1 MSDKARVEDSKPNPV
16 AHNAAVD
23 KTDARFDAGAG
34 DKGHNLAQ
42 SLYARPEDFRQ
53 SIILAQNASP
63 DSMKQFDGKSGRPEL
78 VTKPEQAT
86 GQDLVTKLPADFS
99 SIPESRRK
107 EIAGMAGEMLRP
119 YTKQAESGNRD
130 ADGRVS
136 FNEIGAMMDR
146 IGKRTDLTELEKCR
160 LWSDIRI
167 GIGAMGLPV
176 EDCDEPQ
183 KMKDSWHGAKDP
195 WHALITMDDGY
206 HGNRLI
212 NMTPEQATKAIID
225 HENGADNGHYPL
237 WKQLGWQVAKFV
249 RGVNQG
255 DVEASEGQLKAL
267 RALRET
273 GRFADYATEW
283 KKQFVRPD
291 VDANCRPRW

>member
-1 MSDKARVEDSKPNPV
+1 M
-16 AHNAAVD
+16 
-23 KTDARFDAGAG
+23 
-34 DKGHNLAQ
+34 
-42 SLYARPEDFRQ
+42 
-53 SIILAQNASP
+53 
-63 DSMKQFDGKSGRPEL
+63 
-78 VTKPEQAT
+78 TKRGQETRPEQAAKP
-86 GQDLVTKLPADFS
+86 DLVTKLPADFS
-99 SIPESRRK
+99 SIPQERRK

-119 YTKQAESGNRD
+119 YSKQADTNNRD
-130 ADGRVS
+130 ADGKVS

-176 EDCDEPQ
+176 EDCDQPQ

-237 WKQLGWQVAKFV
+237 WKQLGWQVAKYV

-291 VDANCRPRW
+291 VDGNCRPRW